1 MSRRLCVMCLRPTP
15 RRHRLHG
22 HSWQYCTT
30 AYHSPQSKL
39 FEGCAAYHRS
49 FITPESSKISHK
61 IFRPRDVIQPQLKT
75 NTLKSGS
82 HHCVHQYERASNKAE
97 KNVWP
102 GACPTA
108 RRSTF
113 LSHCSGP
120 VRLLDTLRLKSRAI
134 FDGSNLMPIHTSCR
148 SRDVVFTLTFGCTRA
163 IYELKGIYN
172 VYIVEGSDLY
182 KYILVGQ

>member
-1 MSRRLCVMCLRPTP
+1 MNQR
-15 RRHRLHG
+15 
-22 HSWQYCTT
+22 
-30 AYHSPQSKL
+30 
-39 FEGCAAYHRS
+39 CAAVAVFQR
-49 FITPESSKISHK
+49 FINTLRTSVLHANDSTLRAWNSLFLNISVHVQTAVCDVPTLPRVSKISHN

-172 VYIVEGSDLY
+172 V
-182 KYILVGQ
+182 